1 MEEIR
6 VQSKMV
12 LQQRVQEFEV
22 AGNRRWL
29 HPKVLENWNVVL
41 FIAELRVSSELDT
54 SDFIGVCGQWL
65 VSN

>member
-29 HPKVLENWNVVL
+29 HPKVLEKWNVGLLLVKL
-41 FIAELRVSSELDT
+41 LVSKELCT
-54 SDFIGVCGQWL
+54 SRFIGARGQWL